1 MFARTERLFLRPGW
15 TEDAVELQSMIADEA
30 VVRNLANAPWPY
42 ALDDARTFLQRPH
55 SSTEPSFLIALRTG
69 GAPKIIGGVGIGTQP
84 DGNLELGYWIA
95 RPYWGL
101 GFATEAARAVLGIA
115 RAMNLPRLTGSHM
128 VDNPASGK
136 VLRKLGFQP
145 TGRIVN
151 RYSAGRGGDVATVEY
166 AESDAADGDVAAAM
180 QSKHR
185 KAWLSRFPSDDDDAD
200 PRRAIRLMAA

>member
-15 TEDAVELQSMIADEA
+15 IEDAHELQSMIGDET
-30 VVRNLANAPWPY
+30 VVRNLATAPWPY

-55 SSTEPSFLIALRTG
+55 APTEPSFLITLRTG
-69 GAPKIIGGVGIGTQP
+69 GAPKIIGGAGIGTQA
-84 DGNLELGYWIA
+84 DGSLELGYWIA

-115 RAMNLPRLTGSHM
+115 RAMNLPRLTASHM

-136 VLRKLGFQP
+136 VLRKLGFEP

-151 RYSAGRGGDVATVEY
+151 RYSAGRGSNVATIEY
-166 AESDAADGDVAAAM
+166 AEGDAADCDAVCAM
-180 QSKHR
+180 QTR
-185 KAWLSRFPSDDDDAD
+185 REQNWLSDISTEAGPD

>member
-15 TEDAVELQSMIADEA
+15 LEDAAELQSMIGDEA
-30 VVRNLANAPWPY
+30 VVRNLATAPWPY
-42 ALDDARTFLQRPH
+42 ALDDARTFLQMPR
-55 SSTEPSFLIALRTG
+55 SAAEPNFLIALRTG
-69 GAPKIIGGVGIGTQP
+69 GAPKIIGGVGIAARP
-84 DGNLELGYWIA
+84 DGDHELGYWIA

-115 RAMNLPRLTGSHM
+115 RTMKLPRLTASHM

-166 AESDAADGDVAAAM
+166 AEAESAECDAVRPMQNGLKQTWLSSVAA
-180 QSKHR
+180 
-185 KAWLSRFPSDDDDAD
+185 DDDAD
-200 PRRAIRLMAA
+200 PRRSIRLMAA

>member
-15 TEDAVELQSMIADEA
+15 MEDAVELQSMIADKA
-30 VVRNLANAPWPY
+30 VVRNLATAPWPY
-42 ALDDARTFLQRPH
+42 ALDDARTFLQRPA
-55 SSTEPSFLIALRTG
+55 SPSEPSFLITLRTG
-69 GAPKIIGGVGIGTQP
+69 GAPKIIGGAGIGTQA
-84 DGNLELGYWIA
+84 DGSLELGYWIA

-115 RAMNLPRLTGSHM
+115 RAMNLPRLTASHM

-136 VLRKLGFQP
+136 VLRKLGFEP

-151 RYSAGRGGDVATVEY
+151 RYSAGRGSSVATVEY
-166 AESDAADGDVAAAM
+166 AESDATDCDAVCPM
-180 QSKHR
+180 QVRREQS
-185 KAWLSRFPSDDDDAD
+185 WLSGISTGTDTD